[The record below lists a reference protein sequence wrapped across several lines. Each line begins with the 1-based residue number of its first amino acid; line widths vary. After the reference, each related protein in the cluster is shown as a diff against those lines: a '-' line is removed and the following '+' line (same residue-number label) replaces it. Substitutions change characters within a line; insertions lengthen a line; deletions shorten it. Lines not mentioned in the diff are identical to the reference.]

1 MKNKIK
7 TLWEG
12 GKPIINSWMSSNSPF
27 CAEVLAESGFDS
39 ITVDLQHGL
48 NDYKDA
54 LAIFQA
60 IGRYPVCPMVRV
72 PWLDPQIIMKT
83 LDAGSMGV
91 ICPMVNTSKQAQE
104 FVSYMRY
111 PPLGQRSYGPTRAI
125 YSAGDSYWENANS
138 EILALAMI
146 ETKESFKNIRS
157 IVTTKGLSG
166 IYIGPSD
173 LSIGLSDGQLKPGMD
188 RTEPEIVSAIQT
200 ILNEAKIAKIFAGI
214 HCATAEYAAKSI
226 SWGFDMVT
234 VNSDA
239 RLLAEVATRTV
250 KNTRGLI
257 EKI

>member
-7 TLWEG
+7 TLWQEK
-12 GKPIINSWMSSNSPF
+12 KPIINSWMSSNSPF
-27 CAEVLAESGFDS
+27 CAEVLAESGYDS

-54 LAIFQA
+54 LSIFQA
-60 IGRYPVCPMVRV
+60 IGRYPVCPMARV
-72 PWLDPQIIMKT
+72 PWLDPQIIMKI

-91 ICPMVNTSKQAQE
+91 ICPMINTAKQAEE

-125 YSAGDSYWENANS
+125 YSAGESYWEHANS

-146 ETKESFKNIRS
+146 ETKESFKNIGS

-200 ILNEAKIAKIFAGI
+200 ILNEAKMANIFAGI
-214 HCATAEYAAKSI
+214 HCATAEYAAKAI

-234 VNSDA
+234 VHSDV
-239 RLLAEVATRTV
+239 RLLAEVATQTV
-250 KNTRGLI
+250 KKTLGLI
-257 EKI
+257 EKS